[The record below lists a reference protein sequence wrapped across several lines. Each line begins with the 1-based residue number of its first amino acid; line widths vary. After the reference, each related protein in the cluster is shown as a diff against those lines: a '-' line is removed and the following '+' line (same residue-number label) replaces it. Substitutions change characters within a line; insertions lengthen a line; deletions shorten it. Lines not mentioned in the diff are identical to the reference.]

1 MKLKVC
7 GMQETE
13 NIAALASLQPDY
25 MGFIFWEPSKRY
37 CTTVPTDIPK
47 HIKKVGVFVDETTKQ
62 IKEKVKLFGLDAV
75 QLHGVESPRQC
86 AALLN
91 LCKVIKAFRIGP
103 DFDFKTLTPYQD
115 HCTYFLFDTQGPL
128 PGGNGTAFDWKLLA
142 GYNLDTPFFLSG
154 GIGLGHVEAI
164 AEIRRRNLPIH
175 ALDINSQFES
185 KPGVKKIE
193 KIEKFKQLVQ
203 L

>member
-75 QLHGVESPRQC
+75 QLHGDESPRQC

-91 LCKVIKAFRIGP
+91 LCEVIKAFRIGP

-142 GYNLDTPFFLSG
+142 GYTLDTPFFLSG

>member
-37 CTTVPTDIPK
+37 CTTVPKDIAK

-75 QLHGVESPRQC
+75 QLHGDESPRQC

-91 LCKVIKAFRIGP
+91 LCEVIKAFRIGP

-142 GYNLDTPFFLSG
+142 GYTLDTPFFLSG

-164 AEIRRRNLPIH
+164 AEIRKRNLPIH

>member
-13 NIAALASLQPDY
+13 NIVALASLQPDY

-75 QLHGVESPRQC
+75 QLHGDESPRQC

-91 LCKVIKAFRIGP
+91 LCEVIKVFRIGP

-142 GYNLDTPFFLSG
+142 GYTLDTPFFLSG

-164 AEIRRRNLPIH
+164 AEIRKRNLPIH

>member
-37 CTTVPTDIPK
+37 CTTVPTDIPI

-75 QLHGVESPRQC
+75 QLHGDESPRQC

-91 LCKVIKAFRIGP
+91 LCEVIKAFRIGP
-103 DFDFKTLTPYQD
+103 DFDFKTLIPYQD

-142 GYNLDTPFFLSG
+142 GYTLDTPFFLSG

-164 AEIRRRNLPIH
+164 AEIRKRNLPIH

>member
-75 QLHGVESPRQC
+75 QLHGDESPRQC

-91 LCKVIKAFRIGP
+91 LCEVIKAFRIGP

-128 PGGNGTAFDWKLLA
+128 PGGNGTTFDWKILA
-142 GYNLDTPFFLSG
+142 GYTLDTPFFLSG

-164 AEIRRRNLPIH
+164 AEIRKRNLPIH

>member
-75 QLHGVESPRQC
+75 QLHGDESPRQC
-86 AALLN
+86 VALLN

-103 DFDFKTLTPYQD
+103 DFDFKTFTPYKD

-142 GYNLDTPFFLSG
+142 GYTLDTPFFLSG

-164 AEIRRRNLPIH
+164 AEIRKRNLPIH

-193 KIEKFKQLVQ
+193 KIKKFKQLVQ

>member
-62 IKEKVKLFGLDAV
+62 IKEKVKLFGLDTV
-75 QLHGVESPRQC
+75 QLHGDESPRQC

-91 LCKVIKAFRIGP
+91 LCEVIKVFRIGP

-142 GYNLDTPFFLSG
+142 GYTLDTPFFLSG

-164 AEIRRRNLPIH
+164 AEIRKRNLPIH

>member
-75 QLHGVESPRQC
+75 QLHGDESPRQC

-91 LCKVIKAFRIGP
+91 LCEVIKAFRIGP

-142 GYNLDTPFFLSG
+142 GYTLDTPFFLSG
-154 GIGLGHVEAI
+154 GIGLGHVEAS
-164 AEIRRRNLPIH
+164 AEIRKRNLPIH

>member
-75 QLHGVESPRQC
+75 QLHGDESPRQC

-91 LCKVIKAFRIGP
+91 LCEVIKAFQIGP

-142 GYNLDTPFFLSG
+142 GYTLDTPFFLSG
-154 GIGLGHVEAI
+154 GIGLGNVEAI
-164 AEIRRRNLPIH
+164 AEIRKRNLPIH

>member
-13 NIAALASLQPDY
+13 NIVALASLQPDY

-37 CTTVPTDIPK
+37 CTTVPTNIPK

-75 QLHGVESPRQC
+75 QLHGDESPRQC

-91 LCKVIKAFRIGP
+91 LCEVIKAFRIGP

-128 PGGNGTAFDWKLLA
+128 PGGNGTTFDWKLLA
-142 GYNLDTPFFLSG
+142 GYTLDTPFFLSG

-164 AEIRRRNLPIH
+164 AEIRKRNLPIH

-193 KIEKFKQLVQ
+193 KIEKFKQLAQ

>member
-47 HIKKVGVFVDETTKQ
+47 HIKKVGVFVDETKKQ

-75 QLHGVESPRQC
+75 QLHGDESPRQC

-91 LCKVIKAFRIGP
+91 LCEVIKAFRIGP

-128 PGGNGTAFDWKLLA
+128 PGGNGTAFDWKLLV
-142 GYNLDTPFFLSG
+142 GYTLDTPFFLSG

-164 AEIRRRNLPIH
+164 AEIRKRNLPIH

>member
-75 QLHGVESPRQC
+75 QLHGDESPRQC

-91 LCKVIKAFRIGP
+91 LCEVIKAFRIGP

-128 PGGNGTAFDWKLLA
+128 PGGNGTAFDWELLK
-142 GYNLDTPFFLSG
+142 GYALDTPFFLSG
-154 GIGLGHVEAI
+154 GIGLGHVDAI
-164 AEIRRRNLPIH
+164 AEIRKRNLPIH

-185 KPGVKKIE
+185 EPGVKKIE
-193 KIEKFKQLVQ
+193 EIKEFKQRVQ

>member
-62 IKEKVKLFGLDAV
+62 VKEKVKLFGLDTV
-75 QLHGVESPRQC
+75 QLHGDESPRQC

-91 LCKVIKAFRIGP
+91 LCEVIKAFRIGP

-142 GYNLDTPFFLSG
+142 GYTLDTPFFLSG

-164 AEIRRRNLPIH
+164 AEIRKRNLPIH

>member
-75 QLHGVESPRQC
+75 QLHGDESPSQC

-142 GYNLDTPFFLSG
+142 GYTLDTPFFLSG

-164 AEIRRRNLPIH
+164 AEIRKRNLPIH

>member
-75 QLHGVESPRQC
+75 QLHGDEIPRQC

-91 LCKVIKAFRIGP
+91 LCEVIKAFRIGP
-103 DFDFKTLTPYQD
+103 DFYFKTLTPYQD

-128 PGGNGTAFDWKLLA
+128 PGGNGTTFDWKLLA
-142 GYNLDTPFFLSG
+142 GYTLDTPFFLSG

-164 AEIRRRNLPIH
+164 AEIRKRNLPIH
-175 ALDINSQFES
+175 ALDINSLFES

-193 KIEKFKQLVQ
+193 KIEKFKQLAQ

>member
-62 IKEKVKLFGLDAV
+62 IKEKVKLFGLDVV
-75 QLHGVESPRQC
+75 QLHGDESPRQC

-91 LCKVIKAFRIGP
+91 LCEVIKAFRIGP

-142 GYNLDTPFFLSG
+142 GYTLDTPFFLSG

-164 AEIRRRNLPIH
+164 AEIRKRNLPIH

-193 KIEKFKQLVQ
+193 KIKKFKQLVQ

>member
-75 QLHGVESPRQC
+75 QLHGDESPRKC

-91 LCKVIKAFRIGP
+91 LCEVIKAFRIGP

-142 GYNLDTPFFLSG
+142 GYTIDTPFFLSG

-164 AEIRRRNLPIH
+164 AEIRKRNLPIH

>member
-13 NIAALASLQPDY
+13 NIVALASLQPDY

-75 QLHGVESPRQC
+75 QLHGDESPRQC

-91 LCKVIKAFRIGP
+91 LCEVIKAFRIGP

-142 GYNLDTPFFLSG
+142 GYTLDTPFFLSG

-164 AEIRRRNLPIH
+164 AEIRKRNLPIH
-175 ALDINSQFES
+175 ALDINSLFES

>member
-75 QLHGVESPRQC
+75 QLHGDESPRQC

-91 LCKVIKAFRIGP
+91 LCEVIKAFRIGP

-142 GYNLDTPFFLSG
+142 GYTLDTPFFLSG

-164 AEIRRRNLPIH
+164 AEIRKRNLPIH

-193 KIEKFKQLVQ
+193 KIEKFKQLVK

>member
-47 HIKKVGVFVDETTKQ
+47 HIKKVGVFVNETTEQ
-62 IKEKVKLFGLDAV
+62 IKSKIKVFELDVV
-75 QLHGVESPRQC
+75 QLHGEESPSQC
-86 AALLN
+86 AALMSV
-91 LCKVIKAFRIGP
+91 CEVIRAFRIGP
-103 DFDFKTLTPYQD
+103 DFNFKQLAPYQD

-128 PGGNGTAFDWKLLA
+128 PGGNGTAFDWELLT

-154 GIGLGHVEAI
+154 GIGLGHVDAI
-164 AEIRRRNLPIH
+164 AEIRNRNLPIY

-185 KPGVKKIE
+185 EPGVKKIE
-193 KIEKFKQLVQ
+193 EIEKFKQRVQ
-203 L
+203 I

>member
-37 CTTVPTDIPK
+37 CITVPTDIPK

-75 QLHGVESPRQC
+75 QLHGDESPRQC

-91 LCKVIKAFRIGP
+91 LCEVIKAFRIGP

-115 HCTYFLFDTQGPL
+115 HCT
-128 PGGNGTAFDWKLLA
+128 
-142 GYNLDTPFFLSG
+142 
-154 GIGLGHVEAI
+154 
-164 AEIRRRNLPIH
+164 
-175 ALDINSQFES
+175 
-185 KPGVKKIE
+185 
-193 KIEKFKQLVQ
+193 
-203 L
+203 

>member
-75 QLHGVESPRQC
+75 QLHGDESPRQC

-91 LCKVIKAFRIGP
+91 LCEVIKAFRIGP

-115 HCTYFLFDTQGPL
+115 NCTYFLFDTQGPL

-142 GYNLDTPFFLSG
+142 GYTLDTPFFLSG

-164 AEIRRRNLPIH
+164 AEIRKRNLPIH

>member
-75 QLHGVESPRQC
+75 QLHGDESPRQC

-91 LCKVIKAFRIGP
+91 LCEVIKAFRIGP

-142 GYNLDTPFFLSG
+142 GYTLDTPFFLSG

-164 AEIRRRNLPIH
+164 AEIRKRNLPIH
-175 ALDINSQFES
+175 ALDINSKFES

>member
-75 QLHGVESPRQC
+75 QLHGDESPRQC

-91 LCKVIKAFRIGP
+91 LCEVIKVFRIGP

-142 GYNLDTPFFLSG
+142 GYTLDTPFFLSG

-164 AEIRRRNLPIH
+164 AEIRKHNLPIH

>member
-47 HIKKVGVFVDETTKQ
+47 HIKKVGVFVDETKKQ

-75 QLHGVESPRQC
+75 QLHGDESPRQC

-91 LCKVIKAFRIGP
+91 LCEVIKAFRIGP

-142 GYNLDTPFFLSG
+142 GYTIDTPFFLSG

-164 AEIRRRNLPIH
+164 AEIRKRNLPIH

>member
-13 NIAALASLQPDY
+13 NIVALASLQPDY

-75 QLHGVESPRQC
+75 QLHGDESPRQC

-91 LCKVIKAFRIGP
+91 LCEVIKAFRIGP

-142 GYNLDTPFFLSG
+142 GYTLDTPFFLSG

-164 AEIRRRNLPIH
+164 AEIRKRNLPIH

>member
-37 CTTVPTDIPK
+37 CTAVPTDIPK

-75 QLHGVESPRQC
+75 QLHGDESPRQC
-86 AALLN
+86 APLLN
-91 LCKVIKAFRIGP
+91 LCEVIKAFRIGP

-115 HCTYFLFDTQGPL
+115 RCTYFLFDTKGPL

-142 GYNLDTPFFLSG
+142 GYTLDTPFFLSG

-164 AEIRRRNLPIH
+164 AEIRKRNLPIH

>member
-1 MKLKVC
+1 
-7 GMQETE
+7 MQETE

-75 QLHGVESPRQC
+75 QLHGDESPRQC

-91 LCKVIKAFRIGP
+91 LCEVIKAFRIGP

-142 GYNLDTPFFLSG
+142 GYTLDTPFFLSG

-164 AEIRRRNLPIH
+164 AEIRKRNLPIH

-185 KPGVKKIE
+185 KPGVKKIK